1 MLFSMGSTRLK
12 LLSLLAALSL
22 GVAACTS
29 ETPDGGNGDTSS
41 NGDTTD
47 EPAGDAPAA
56 SDSGLS
62 GSVASDGSSTVYPIA
77 EAMAEEFMNSNSGV
91 DVTVGL
97 SGSGGGFK
105 KFCAGETDLSNASRP
120 IKQKEID
127 LCAENGIEF
136 IELPVAYDG
145 ISVVVNTKNDWAQC
159 VQIDDLKIMWDTAAQ
174 DTVSNWNQV
183 GEEFPEKELKLYG
196 PGTDSGTYDYFTE
209 VVTGEEGA
217 SRGDFTASE
226 DDNVLVQ
233 GVAGDEGGLGFF
245 GYAYYEENKDQLK
258 VLEIDDGAGNC
269 VAPSPETIAD
279 GTYTPLS
286 RPLFV
291 YVKKD
296 AIERPEIKSYVEFF
310 LASDNQQ
317 YVSEVGY
324 VALPEDILELV
335 RARFEEGKTGSVFG
349 GEGAQADASVKDA
362 LTAE

>member
-22 GVAACTS
+22 GVAACA
-29 ETPDGGNGDTSS
+29 G
-41 NGDTTD
+41 GDTTSD
-47 EPAGDAPAA
+47 GGDAPSDGETTTETADEQPAA
-56 SDSGLS
+56 TDSGLG

-127 LCAENGIEF
+127 LCAEKGIEF

-145 ISVVVNTKNDWAQC
+145 LSVVVNSKNDWAQC
-159 VQIDDLKIMWDTAAQ
+159 IPISELTTMWETAAQ

-183 GEEFPEKELKLYG
+183 GEYPDKELKLYG

-233 GVAGDEGGLGFF
+233 GVAGDEGSLGFF

-258 VLEIDDGAGNC
+258 VLEVDGGTGC

-291 YVKKD
+291 YVRKE
-296 AIERPEIKSYVEFF
+296 AIDRPEVQAYVEFF
-310 LASDNQQ
+310 LAGENQK

-324 VALPEDILELV
+324 VALPEDVMELV
-335 RARFEEGKTGSVFG
+335 RQRFEEGTTGSVFG
-349 GEGAQADASVKDA
+349 GDGAQADASVKDA
-362 LTAE
+362 LSE